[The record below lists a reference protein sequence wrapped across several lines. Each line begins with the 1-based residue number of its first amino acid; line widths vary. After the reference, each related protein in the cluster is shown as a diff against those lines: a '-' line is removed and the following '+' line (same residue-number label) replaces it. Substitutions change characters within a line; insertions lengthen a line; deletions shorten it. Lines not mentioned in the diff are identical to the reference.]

1 MALRP
6 AKWIVAL
13 VLLAAGASGCA
24 SSGRLARPLPFPT
37 AVPPPTPWAAP
48 VAFPAGTPAP
58 ASSNLLRA
66 AIDLRGVSYHL
77 GGASPTEGFDCSG
90 FVRYV
95 FGLDH
100 VELPRTV
107 AEQYA
112 IGARID
118 ATRIQPGDLVFFSTI
133 APGASHVGL
142 ALDATTF
149 IHAPGDGGSVREDRL
164 DAPYWRERL
173 VGVRRL
179 VPE

>member
-6 AKWIVAL
+6 ARWIVAL
-13 VLLAAGASGCA
+13 VLLAAGAGGCA
-24 SSGRLARPLPFPT
+24 STGRLARPSPFPT
-37 AVPPPTPWAAP
+37 AVLPPTPLAAP
-48 VAFPAGTPAP
+48 VAPPVGAPAP
-58 ASSNLLRA
+58 SNLLRA
-66 AIDLRGVSYHL
+66 AVELRGVSYRL
-77 GGASPTEGFDCSG
+77 GGASPAEGFDCSG

-95 FGLDH
+95 FGLYH

-112 IGARID
+112 VGARVD
-118 ATRIQPGDLVFFSTI
+118 AARIQPGDLVFFSTI

-149 IHAPGDGGSVREDRL
+149 IHAPGDGGSVRVDRL

-173 VGVRRL
+173 VGVRR
-179 VPE
+179 PMAQ